1 MHLPVECSHALR
13 RPWLGA
19 APPNP
24 PEFGR
29 YYGKGMRIDYAL
41 VHESLKGAVVRC
53 DVLGRG
59 PMRDGFMGSDHCPLL
74 LELKL

>member
-1 MHLPVECSHALR
+1 MRLLC
-13 RPWLGA
+13 G
-19 APPNP
+19 APPQP

-29 YYGKGMRIDYAL
+29 YYNKGMRIDYAL